1 MKNYILALLMVFKT
15 VSLTQTYTWN
25 SVNPNVSTK
34 LSTLHSI
41 NNTLYCAGDNGV
53 VLKSTNN
60 GNNWSNLNY
69 PFFFHNFSGIASY
82 SYNNSD
88 YIFGVATGG
97 RFVRSTNGGLQ
108 WTYVIL
114 DPVGLNNLC
123 VYNDPLSGTKTIW
136 VVGNG
141 SIISSSSNN
150 GDSWTNRTPATNNKT
165 FNDVFFSTNDRGV
178 VVGSEGTIN
187 VTTNNG
193 TNWSQVNS
201 GTANS
206 LNGVFFINQ
215 TTGWI
220 VGNSG
225 TILKTTDGG
234 QSWQIQISNDTDDLQ
249 KVEFYDPATGVIVG
263 KNGTILTT
271 SDGGNAW
278 QQSTSNTVKNL
289 YDIRIVDQ
297 ENITIVGEQGTV
309 LTKGKQQFTLSKNV
323 SPSEAATDGCSVS
336 ANPNQATFDAN
347 TSVVLT
353 AAPGANWE
361 FQEWTGAL
369 SGTTNPQTLVLNENK
384 SVTAVFKKKAAAK
397 VNLITSVNPSEASAD
412 GCTVTPSGT
421 NQYEIN
427 SNAMLDAQAGTG
439 WVWDKW
445 TGSLTGT
452 NKPSTLLMDSEKNVV
467 ANFQPVL
474 TLSFSSPEE
483 KNLCTPTINE
493 EVLIATAAIFVDG
506 VDWLLTGI
514 SFTAVE
520 KYKPRYT
527 EAWIE
532 YGGNKLKGTI
542 NVDADSN
549 TTSYSFSP
557 TQQIN
562 EGTTLSVKLI
572 LKFVYPS
579 KIKDSYV
586 PEALT
591 EIKRYKVSLNTGQIV
606 CTPIPASAR
615 PGVKGPIETFYSNKQ
630 TMASVWNV
638 SKEPDLPFATIKEAV
653 ESSQTLDN
661 ELIKLC
667 PGWFYENVTIGK
679 PLTIFSSD
687 GYLKTICE
695 SVQKPGVHTYENNDL
710 FTIKKD
716 KTIITGLTCI
726 NANAA
731 IRIKGENK
739 RVLKCEIKNNYFRDN
754 LYSVNIESADSNL
767 VHGNIIYDFFDIRYG
782 MTNTIEKNT
791 FENHITLRKS
801 KFNVIKENVFSDA
814 IEGIIIEEE
823 SEQNEIIRNHFGVQD
838 DGITAAKLLYT
849 GILVKSNSNLIEE
862 NIISGTKKGI
872 ELWGSFNRVKN
883 NILGLDKTKKA
894 KIPNINAIII
904 KESASE
910 NKIEGN
916 IISGNNQAAIEFV
929 NNGNCSNNEIK
940 NNIIGTNEDGSME
953 LGNGVG
959 VIISPNNPS
968 NLIQGN
974 TFGLNLT
981 CLLTFSNLTEIV
993 NNKFGTDPAGKKA
1006 VTTPFGLFVGGEHN
1020 LITNNLF
1027 SSCVIGMALTAS
1039 PREGFEGSGKRNIVQ
1054 YNKFGSDVSEEN
1066 PIFTGIG
1073 IYIITGA
1080 KENFIENNFFGHVKA
1095 AVFIMGKGTTDNYVR
1110 DNIIGINNSL
1120 TKKFKFNIGIGLA
1133 DNAEANYITGN
1144 TIGGAFPDSS
1154 GAILAMNNA
1163 SYNHIRGNYI
1173 GITKTGA
1180 IKIPNRSGIVLM
1192 NNSNNNSVINNKV
1205 WYNQHGIK
1213 EENCANF
1220 IAQNDVRY
1228 NTSNTGLHLLNS
1240 NSQIIGNTISND
1252 EYDAIKCDKGSNPL
1266 IIGNNIFDN
1275 KGFGLNNTDSKI
1287 KINAQGNYWGTSG
1300 LSINGNVNASN
1311 PLTSFSKLIC
1321 VVSLDTLFL
1330 PENGKDSVSVFYK
1343 NWSNASDKLSIT
1355 ISSDK
1360 PDWIT
1365 SSKNII
1371 SDLSLP
1377 NSGESK
1383 IHFVLPAG
1391 TKKDEKAKVIIK
1403 AVSQTDPTLH
1413 MSDTLTAIIY
1423 KSLLNKIVI
1432 RPDSASCSVGDT
1444 LQLSIAAF
1452 DQHSNSFPKP
1462 TDILWQAN
1470 GGTITQSMKFIAGN
1484 KEGIFIITAKVNG
1497 TNIIATA
1504 KIKIGNT
1511 STSIE
1516 VRNIEQIP
1524 TDYSLYQNYPNP
1536 FNPETTIK
1544 YELPKKEHV
1553 ILKIYDILGREVAT
1567 LVNREQSPG
1576 KYEVKFNS
1584 QQKNI
1589 TSGVYLYSLKA
1600 GKNIFNKKML
1610 LVK

>member
-1 MKNYILALLMVFKT
+1 MVFQ
-15 VSLTQTYTWN
+15 SISYAQTYYWN
-25 SVNPNVSTK
+25 SVNPNVST
-34 LSTLHSI
+34 TLTSIHSI

-53 VLKSTNN
+53 VLKSINN

-69 PFFFHNFSGIASY
+69 PYSFHNFSGIVSY
-82 SYNNSD
+82 NYNNSD
-88 YIFGVATGG
+88 YLFGVATGG
-97 RFVRSTNGGLQ
+97 RFVRSTNGGVQ
-108 WTYVIL
+108 WVYYIF
-114 DPVGLNNLC
+114 DPIGLNNLS
-123 VYNDPLSGTKTIW
+123 VYSDPISGTKTIW

-141 SIISSSSNN
+141 SRIASSNN
-150 GDSWTNRTPATNNKT
+150 HGNSWTNRTAATSNKT

-178 VVGSEGTIN
+178 VVGSDGTIN
-187 VTTNNG
+187 ITTNNG
-193 TNWSQVNS
+193 TNWSQVTS
-201 GTANS
+201 GTTNK

-220 VGNSG
+220 VGDSG

-234 QSWQIQISNDTDDLQ
+234 NSWQIQISNDTDDLQ

-278 QQSTSNTVKNL
+278 QQSSSNTIKNL
-289 YDIRIVDQ
+289 YDIRIIDQ

-309 LTKGKQQFTLSKNV
+309 LTKGKQQFTLSKSV
-323 SPSEAATDGCSVS
+323 SPNEASVEGCSVS
-336 ANPNQATFDAN
+336 ANPNQITFNAGS
-347 TSVVLT
+347 SVTLT
-353 AAPGANWE
+353 AVASANWE
-361 FQEWTGAL
+361 FQEWTGNL
-369 SGTTNPQTLVLNENK
+369 SGNVTPQTLIMNENK
-384 SVTAVFKKKAAAK
+384 YVTGVFKRKAGPK
-397 VNLITSVNPSEASAD
+397 VNLISSVAPAEAAAD
-412 GCTVTPSGT
+412 GCTVTPAGT

-427 SNAMLDAQAGTG
+427 SNVILDAHAGTG

-445 TGSLTGT
+445 TGNLTGT
-452 NKPSTLLMDSEKNVV
+452 SKPSTLLMDAEKNVV
-467 ANFQPVL
+467 ANFQPLL
-474 TLSFSSPEE
+474 TLSLSSPTE
-483 KNLCTPTINE
+483 KNLCTPTFNE
-493 EVLIATAAIFVDG
+493 EVTIATAGIFVDG

-514 SFTAVE
+514 SFTAIE

-532 YGGNKLKGTI
+532 YAGSKLKGNI

-549 TTSYSFSP
+549 ATSYSFSP

-572 LKFVYPS
+572 LKFMYPS
-579 KIKDSYV
+579 KSVDKYIPD
-586 PEALT
+586 ALT
-591 EIKRYKVSLNTGQIV
+591 EVKKYKVSIQVGQVTCI
-606 CTPIPASAR
+606 PIPESAR
-615 PGVKGPIETFYSNKQ
+615 PGVKGPIETFYSNRQ

-667 PGWFYENVTIGK
+667 QGWFVENVIINKG
-679 PLTIFSSD
+679 LTIFSAAGNENTIWQSVSKKNEYGFEQD
-687 GYLKTICE
+687 TIVSVKSSYTKLRGIQFLQSHTAILIKNQSNVLKKCE
-695 SVQKPGVHTYENNDL
+695 IIECI
-710 FTIKKD
+710 FKKNSYS
-716 KTIITGLTCI
+716 I
-726 NANAA
+726 NANL
-731 IRIKGENK
+731 IDSCI
-739 RVLKCEIKNNYFRDN
+739 VSNNELFNYAVF
-754 LYSVNIESADSNL
+754 EKASNT
-767 VHGNIIYDFFDIRYG
+767 I
-782 MTNTIEKNT
+782 IEKNNIQSPIA
-791 FENHITLRKS
+791 FYSRGINNI
-801 KFNVIKENVFSDA
+801 IKENIFEDKGATIDINKDCDGNTITNNFFGIAQDGVTGLKQLNTA
-814 IEGIIIEEE
+814 IDLSSNNNI
-823 SEQNEIIRNHFGVQD
+823 
-838 DGITAAKLLYT
+838 
-849 GILVKSNSNLIEE
+849 VKDNLIS
-862 NIISGTKKGI
+862 NANVGI
-872 ELWGSFNRVKN
+872 
-883 NILGLDKTKKA
+883 
-894 KIPNINAIII
+894 KIRGRNNAIT
-904 KESASE
+904 
-910 NKIEGN
+910 
-916 IISGNNQAAIEFV
+916 
-929 NNGNCSNNEIK
+929 
-940 NNIIGTNEDGSME
+940 NNIIGLDRTQKLNMNVNDAIIFADYFSSYNDEYATS
-953 LGNGVG
+953 N
-959 VIISPNNPS
+959 IISENVIAGCSSQAIEFEEKSYATDNIIRGNIFGTNKYGDKDLSNGLGIIIPPNTPNNT
-968 NLIQGN
+968 IDAN
-974 TFGLNLT
+974 TFGAHLVCIATL
-981 CLLTFSNLTEIV
+981 SNLTEIT
-993 NNKFGTDPAGKKA
+993 NNKFGTDPTGMNPLI
-1006 VTTPFGLFVGGEHN
+1006 TLTCLTILSEHCTV
-1020 LITNNLF
+1020 TNNLF
-1027 SSCVIGMALTAS
+1027 ANCAGAIFIGS
-1039 PREGFEGSGKRNIVQ
+1039 DPKNSESKQGKRNIIT
-1054 YNKFGSDVSEEN
+1054 NNIFGMDITQTIPMACGVGVFIANGSQEN
-1066 PIFTGIG
+1066 
-1073 IYIITGA
+1073 Y
-1080 KENFIENNFFGHVKA
+1080 IENNVFGNITGS
-1095 AVFIMGKGTTDNYVR
+1095 AVSIYSEGSTYNYVR
-1110 DNIIGINNSL
+1110 ENIIGSNKTL
-1120 TKKFKFNIGIGLA
+1120 TKYFDLSNGIAIALGAERNIVYKNTICGSSQDSTRAIICI
-1133 DNAEANYITGN
+1133 NANNNMFRENYIGTNQRGTIKRPNLYGIYLFNSDNNTIVQNKIWYNKSGVYEVKSDNYISQNDIRYNTGN
-1144 TIGGAFPDSS
+1144 T
-1154 GAILAMNNA
+1154 
-1163 SYNHIRGNYI
+1163 
-1173 GITKTGA
+1173 GIH
-1180 IKIPNRSGIVLM
+1180 LD
-1192 NNSNNNSVINNKV
+1192 NSK
-1205 WYNQHGIK
+1205 
-1213 EENCANF
+1213 
-1220 IAQNDVRY
+1220 
-1228 NTSNTGLHLLNS
+1228 
-1240 NSQIIGNTISND
+1240 SQIVGNIMAND
-1252 EYDAIKCDKGSNPL
+1252 ERDAIKCEKGSNPL

-1275 KGFGLNNTDSKI
+1275 KGFGLNNTDPKI

-1321 VVSLDTLFL
+1321 VASMDTLFL

-1383 IHFVLPAG
+1383 IHFSLPAG
-1391 TKKDEKAKVIIK
+1391 TVRDEKAKVIIK

-1432 RPDSASCSVGDT
+1432 RPDSTSCSIGDT

-1516 VRNIEQIP
+1516 GRNIEQIP

-1544 YELPKKEHV
+1544 YDLPKKEHV